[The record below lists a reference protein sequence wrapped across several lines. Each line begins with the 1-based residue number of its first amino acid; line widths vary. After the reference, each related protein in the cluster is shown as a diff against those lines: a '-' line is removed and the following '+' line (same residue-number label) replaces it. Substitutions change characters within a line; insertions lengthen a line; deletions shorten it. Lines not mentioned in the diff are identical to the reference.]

1 MGKHMNTAVCM
12 FPNEMQI
19 HQQLAVLVVCCSL
32 ATGQISSRYIFIQ
45 EPMPWAKGREYCQS
59 HFVDLAVL
67 STEKEYFALLSAIP
81 MNNASFWLGLHKE
94 SSGWKWTNGEQLRLT
109 HWYNYNHEGHCVS
122 LEAMFEEDDKL
133 LARSCN
139 EQHSFVCQGPVS
151 PQSVSVDFVNIDH
164 MKLSWNISALM
175 QTTSHYY
182 NVTICGFICEM
193 LSYPYNNSSS
203 LMSISISN
211 LSAATEYFIYVSAV
225 VIHLDQETSR
235 KWILQANP
243 TMLKAKTVT
252 SNKTHII
259 FFIVLDLFS
268 LVLMVS
274 SFWYIYQVVKKKS
287 TERVGGRLSAGS
299 AIVELIPHRI
309 GLEKLENVIF

>member
-1 MGKHMNTAVCM
+1 M
-12 FPNEMQI
+12 FPYEMQI
-19 HQQLAVLVVCCSL
+19 LQQLAVLGNNNFLYFVVCCSL
-32 ATGQISSRYIFIQ
+32 ATGQISSRYFFIQ

-81 MNNASFWLGLHKE
+81 ANNASFWLGLHKE

-109 HWYNYNHEGHCVS
+109 HWYNYNQEGHCVS

-139 EQHSFVCQGPVS
+139 EQHRVACQGPVS
-151 PQSVSVDFVNIDH
+151 PQSVAVYFVNIDH
-164 MKLSWNISALM
+164 LNLSWNISALM

-182 NVTICGFICEM
+182 NVTICSFICET
-193 LSYPYNNSSS
+193 LSYPCTNGSS

-225 VIHLDQETSR
+225 VIRIEHGTSR
-235 KWILQANP
+235 KWILQDDP
-243 TMLKAKTVT
+243 TMLKAKTAT
-252 SNKTHII
+252 SNKTHKIL
-259 FFIVLDLFS
+259 FIVLDLFS
-268 LVLMVS
+268 LVLLVS
-274 SFWYIYQVVKKKS
+274 SFWYIYIVAKKDKS
-287 TERVGGRLSAGS
+287 TERVGDRSSADS
-299 AIVELIPHRI
+299 TIVVLLPHRI
-309 GLEKLENVIF
+309 GLEKLENFIF